1 MNREINPSMKSF
13 LSALA
18 AAVFATVPANASPE
32 RVIVAPNEIM
42 ILVPGLEFLGYSR
55 TSTVEHCTAIVGTD
69 YRALITDSDFEYMHD
84 CLQEHT

>member
-32 RVIVAPNEIM
+32 RVIVNPDEQM
-42 ILVPGLEFLGYSR
+42 ILVPGLEELGYSR
-55 TSTVEHCTAIVGTD
+55 ISTVTHCAELTNTD
-69 YRALITDSDFEYMHD
+69 YMNLITDSDFEYMHD